1 MEVEVHDV
9 DEVEIIEGPVTLIE
23 EEGKEDREV
32 ELDLA
37 HSDVIVWFY
46 SSFIKYLVALGV
58 KDQVLTRYS
67 FRTNFY

>member
-1 MEVEVHDV
+1 MHDV

-37 HSDVIVWFY
+37 HSDVIV
-46 SSFIKYLVALGV
+46 
-58 KDQVLTRYS
+58 
-67 FRTNFY
+67 

>member
-1 MEVEVHDV
+1 MEVHDV

-37 HSDVIVWFY
+37 HSDVIV
-46 SSFIKYLVALGV
+46 
-58 KDQVLTRYS
+58 
-67 FRTNFY
+67 